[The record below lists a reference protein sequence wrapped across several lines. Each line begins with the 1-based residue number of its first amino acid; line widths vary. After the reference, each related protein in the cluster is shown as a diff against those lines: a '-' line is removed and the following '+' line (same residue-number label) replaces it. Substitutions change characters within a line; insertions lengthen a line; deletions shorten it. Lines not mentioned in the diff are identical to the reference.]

1 MNRWRKLAALCAVT
15 ALVGL
20 ALGCSNEAGDSAGS
34 KAIGGGYGAPATVR
48 LSGVVVGAVGSGI
61 LLQNHSDEQLE
72 SVEIVINEKA
82 PAGGFRFRAAAIPPN
97 STQTYLT
104 QVFKSAAGDSLNPM
118 ETKPTS
124 FTVYADTPRGRGS
137 WTGGYENQQ

>member
-1 MNRWRKLAALCAVT
+1 MNRHRKLAALCAVM
-15 ALVGL
+15 ALLGSAV
-20 ALGCSNEAGDSAGS
+20 GCSSEAGES
-34 KAIGGGYGAPATVR
+34 KAIGGGYDAPATVR
-48 LSGVVVGAVGSGI
+48 LSGVVVGAVGAGI

-104 QVFKSAAGDSLNPM
+104 QAFKSPSGESLNPVQ
-118 ETKPTS
+118 TKPTS
-124 FTVYADTPRGRGS
+124 FAVYADTPRGRGS
-137 WTGGYENQQ
+137 WTGGYEDQR